1 MGRDSFNNWN
11 KGQQTQRYRDRR
23 GVYQSMEAQML
34 GGRGRYAGLDPD
46 IELDRAAQRL
56 RTIEK
61 VTQIR
66 QDKIRREFTDLET
79 DLKIK
84 EDN

>member
-1 MGRDSFNNWN
+1 
-11 KGQQTQRYRDRR
+11 
-23 GVYQSMEAQML
+23 MEAQML
-34 GGRGRYAGLDPD
+34 GGRGSYAGLDPD
-46 IELDRAAQRL
+46 IELDRAEQRL

>member
-1 MGRDSFNNWN
+1 
-11 KGQQTQRYRDRR
+11 
-23 GVYQSMEAQML
+23 MEAQML

-46 IELDRAAQRL
+46 IELDRAEQRL